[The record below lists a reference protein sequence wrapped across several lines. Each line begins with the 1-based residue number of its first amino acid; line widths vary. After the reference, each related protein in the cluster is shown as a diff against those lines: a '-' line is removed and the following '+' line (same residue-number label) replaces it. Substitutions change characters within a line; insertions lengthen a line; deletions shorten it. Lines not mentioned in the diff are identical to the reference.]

1 MFFGDG
7 CSTKPAPGCR
17 ALPLQARNLL
27 RPGHI
32 RCGRREHVGS
42 EPLSAAEELRR
53 VLPVVQALAAEFDLP
68 ISVDT
73 YKAAVAEAALQAG
86 AHLINDVWGLRADP
100 DLAGVAARY
109 KAPVILMHNRSS
121 WAHAEIK
128 DRLGGRYV
136 GMAYDDLLADGA
148 ITAER

>member
-1 MFFGDG
+1 
-7 CSTKPAPGCR
+7 
-17 ALPLQARNLL
+17 
-27 RPGHI
+27 
-32 RCGRREHVGS
+32 
-42 EPLSAAEELRR
+42 
-53 VLPVVQALAAEFDLP
+53 VQALAAEFDLP

-136 GMAYDDLLADGA
+136 GMAYDDLWQMCARTARKRSLAHAAGILMSISSRSRHWLWQDRR
-148 ITAER
+148 AEPGTGRLPGRNCSGPRCC